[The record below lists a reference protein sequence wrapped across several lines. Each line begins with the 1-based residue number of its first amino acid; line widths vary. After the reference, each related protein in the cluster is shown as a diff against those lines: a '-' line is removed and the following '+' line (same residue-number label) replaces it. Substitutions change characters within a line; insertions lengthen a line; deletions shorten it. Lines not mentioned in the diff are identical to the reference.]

1 MIASMTRDESTIMI
15 EYRIRIA
22 VLEGT
27 VNWMLSNGVFVKSI
41 DAAEMEKIRNDA
53 VKLVKRW
60 YPDVEIEFKGK

>member
-1 MIASMTRDESTIMI
+1 MTRDESTIMI

-41 DAAEMEKIRNDA
+41 EAAEAEKIRNDA

-60 YPDVEIEFKGK
+60 YPDVEIEFKRK